1 MIMSTVGD
9 GYGSQYHLR
18 QWVNGNQTALNAHI
32 EDAYRTLN
40 LPLIDSISWVSP
52 LESDGFR
59 ELAGMEYFSETG
71 RFDVVDAWTGFWPQ
85 SGRPQMWD
93 GWAVVRFKDG
103 TEEILVVE
111 AKANSSEF
119 ETPGTGS
126 KGRSR
131 VNILRSLDEAKA
143 FLDVPID
150 AVWYETYYQFCNRLT
165 ALYFL
170 NEQVEVPSRLLMIYF
185 IGDQFPDGR
194 DCPQSQDAWG
204 SLISKMDRAIKLP
217 RDHRYSARVL
227 DVFPNVTLDR

>member
-18 QWVNGNQTALNAHI
+18 QWVNGKQTALNAHI

-59 ELAGMEYFSETG
+59 ELGGMEYFSEIG
-71 RFDVVDAWTGFWPQ
+71 SNDVTNAWTGFWPQ

-93 GWAVVRFKDG
+93 GWAVVGFKDG

-143 FLDVPID
+143 FLGVPID

-194 DCPQSQDAWG
+194 DCPRSQDVWEPLA
-204 SLISKMDRAIKLP
+204 SKIHQANQLP
-217 RDHRYSARVL
+217 PNHRYSLRVIEIFP
-227 DVFPNVTLDR
+227 DVASDL